1 MTSIQHD
8 TQERPTGRGHRWV
21 AALGLMLAASGAFAA
36 DRPQALPGEEGA
48 RAAAPMPCPQGL
60 ERYLPGDYYFCRAA
74 QHFWSGYQEM
84 AISALKEAGRWGS
97 KPAQY
102 ALGVMYFNGDRVPA
116 NRPLGLA
123 WLALSAERHTPV
135 YEATFVSAY
144 GKTGA
149 AERAQANAYW
159 NSMKPTYADEV
170 AAARAKLRFDREF
183 AKIKGNDSIS
193 IDGLAAGSS
202 FSVTQL
208 LQNEQAAYFAGYQ
221 SRVYV
226 GDATLVPIG
235 EAARTSQ

>member
-1 MTSIQHD
+1 MRYD
-8 TQERPTGRGHRWV
+8 TRQRPTGRGHRWA
-21 AALGLMLAASGAFAA
+21 AALGLMFAASGVFAG
-36 DRPQALPGEEGA
+36 DRPKALPGEEGA

-84 AISALKEAGRWGS
+84 AISALKEAARWGS

-159 NSMKPTYADEV
+159 NSMKPTYADAV

-183 AKIKGNDSIS
+183 VKIKGNDSIY
-193 IDGLAAGSS
+193 IDGLAGGSS

-208 LQNEQAAYFAGYQ
+208 LQNEQAAFFAGYQ

-235 EAARTSQ
+235 EAAKASQ